1 MESEGHGAGLSHF
14 SGDHNSV
21 NIHAKEPQCG
31 TTATPSQQWN
41 PSPEHVGTVL
51 RVITGSR
58 PAAAGPQ

>member
-31 TTATPSQQWN
+31 TTATLPS
-41 PSPEHVGTVL
+41 SGT
-51 RVITGSR
+51 
-58 PAAAGPQ
+58 PAQSMWGQSSG